1 MVTPRK
7 IGRASAEL
15 PSDDR
20 TLRQAKSLVEYKHP
34 GARRLRARWNDPMD
48 KSHGVTVEWEEQ

>member
-1 MVTPRK
+1 MVTPR
-7 IGRASAEL
+7 RTYVSLAEL